1 MNIIK
6 KNLIDESE
14 YWNNFLYNGIQI
26 NKKGS
31 KIKIKKQNKGKFTDY
46 CGGKVT
52 QECINRGKNSSSAT
66 IRKRATFADNAR
78 HFKHHDGGQI
88 TKDSSYRPKKMK
100 NFIKY
105 WYSNRKPQ
113 IKKNIKEARSSTAQ
127 WNKQMSNIDKYKWY
141 RHSRLLPKNVKA
153 VLGKNDFNDGYVN
166 GMTLPDYKIIYFN
179 NFLPGSSIQIHEG
192 THSQE
197 PTIQQTIIPKHIRLK
212 PGVYKSDYL
221 DDPDE
226 INSRVMEFRYANKL
240 NPSRKYT
247 IQEIR
252 KMKDFGDGGSSWPGG
267 KKPLDLLERYD
278 DKTLLWLINDL
289 ALNDVNDHQPYEFL
303 A

>member
-14 YWNNFLYNGIQI
+14 YWNNFLYDVIPT

-78 HFKHHDGGQI
+78 HFKHHDGG
-88 TKDSSYRPKKMK
+88 KMAPKKKK

-113 IKKNIKEARSSTAQ
+113 INKNIKEARSSTAQ

-240 NPSRKYT
+240 DPSRKYT

-252 KMKDFGDGGSSWPGG
+252 KMKDFGDGGLSWPGR
-267 KKPLDLLERYD
+267 KRPLDLLERYD